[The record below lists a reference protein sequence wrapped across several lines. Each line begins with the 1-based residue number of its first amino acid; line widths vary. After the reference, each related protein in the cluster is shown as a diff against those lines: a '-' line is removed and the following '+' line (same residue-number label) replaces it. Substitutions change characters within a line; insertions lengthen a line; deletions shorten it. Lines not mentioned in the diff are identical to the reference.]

1 MAIVL
6 SSCKG
11 NTNKESDSM
20 KQWPVRGWNIL
31 TSDLEQGLE
40 TIEASKNYDINHL
53 QISHQVIMDLKDV
66 RIPQRLE
73 NAKRLI
79 SAAQEV
85 GIDEITVWD
94 HALYDLEY
102 YPQRFRT
109 GPDSTL
115 NLDNPEF
122 WEWFKNDYREML
134 TMIPGINGI
143 ILTFIETGAR
153 SEDQYSEENLDASA
167 KLARVI
173 NNLADVVAGEY
184 NMSLYLRTFAY
195 TPDEYEVITG
205 CFDHL
210 RHDELKIMIK
220 ETPHDFFLTHP
231 NNPLAGTIDMPT
243 IIEFDCGNEY
253 NGQGIILNTWPD
265 HILARA
271 RDLLNRPNVIGYVAR
286 TDRYGK
292 TGVVNQPAEIQL
304 TALNAYVNDTTTTGN
319 DVYQQFISNKYGP
332 ELIELIQPI
341 FERSKD
347 IITSSLYTLG
357 TNMSNHSQLNYDP
370 YPSSYS
376 RHVSGRWMQEPVV
389 NVKHDVNRQFHYWK
403 DVVNHLAPP
412 PFKEQGTLLDRE
424 ADFAIDNGWV
434 EPVENMNPE
443 YLRYVITEKE
453 FSYEA
458 AEQALNEWK
467 ALKSTLS
474 SDQFEQGYHI
484 LSRTMM
490 TSKLYL
496 AVVKS
501 YFGYRT
507 YLKHSDPEVK
517 EIVQSG
523 LSEIEMVTAEMEDY
537 PFPGPT
543 GQWSWLDDIEMA
555 RTYYQKIT
563 QGNWAAYDNLKIPA
577 KNIQTK

>member
-1 MAIVL
+1 
-6 SSCKG
+6 
-11 NTNKESDSM
+11 M

-134 TMIPGINGI
+134 TMIPGINGL

-153 SEDQYSEENLDASA
+153 AEDQYSEENPDASA

-543 GQWSWLDDIEMA
+543 GQWSWFDDTEMA

>member
-1 MAIVL
+1 
-6 SSCKG
+6 
-11 NTNKESDSM
+11 M

>member
-134 TMIPGINGI
+134 TMIPGINGL

-153 SEDQYSEENLDASA
+153 AEDQYSEENPDASA

-319 DVYQQFISNKYGP
+319 DVYQQFILNKYGP

>member
-11 NTNKESDSM
+11 NTNNESDSM

-153 SEDQYSEENLDASA
+153 SEDQYSEENPDASA

-210 RHDELKIMIK
+210 RHDDLKIMIK

>member
-1 MAIVL
+1 
-6 SSCKG
+6 
-11 NTNKESDSM
+11 
-20 KQWPVRGWNIL
+20 
-31 TSDLEQGLE
+31 
-40 TIEASKNYDINHL
+40 
-53 QISHQVIMDLKDV
+53 
-66 RIPQRLE
+66 
-73 NAKRLI
+73 
-79 SAAQEV
+79 
-85 GIDEITVWD
+85 
-94 HALYDLEY
+94 
-102 YPQRFRT
+102 
-109 GPDSTL
+109 L

-153 SEDQYSEENLDASA
+153 AEDQYSEENPDAYA

-195 TPDEYEVITG
+195 TPDEYEVIAG

-210 RHDELKIMIK
+210 RHDDLKIMIK

-319 DVYQQFISNKYGP
+319 DVYQQFILNKYGP

-507 YLKHSDPEVK
+507 YLNHSDPEVK

-543 GQWSWLDDIEMA
+543 GQWSWFDDTEMA